1 MQAEKIDKA
10 ANTFYWHYAWII
22 VVIIAGMQIV
32 GTAIRMSFGVFIDP
46 LQIQFG
52 WSQGGIGLAYAFSSI
67 VSALVSPWAGS
78 LGDRYGARKA
88 MLVGTAL
95 FLIGM
100 VATAYVTELWHFW
113 LTYGVILGIAQA
125 IFLVPLIPAAMIWF
139 RRHLGMA
146 MGLIMASWGL
156 GPALATPLIAYLVD
170 SMGWSDSFLTIGI
183 ASSVLMVVFI
193 FIFRNRPGDV
203 SLKAY
208 GTLLSDPPLS
218 DKIPP
223 TKLLTEFNQYIRKTA
238 AYWNLSSIHFLG
250 CVGHAVILIWIIPIA
265 TSQGLT
271 LLNAS
276 LILTLMSAVSIL
288 TRIST
293 PMLCERL
300 GVRTIMTVFYILQGL
315 PVVLL
320 FFLDFPGIFYIF
332 AITFGV
338 GYGGETG
345 GFPILNRKYYGHAP
359 MGGTH
364 GFQMFG
370 AGLGMALGGWVG
382 GPIFDL
388 FGSYNWAL
396 AISIVASGAGAI
408 SIIVLEN
415 PVRLLIPDW
424 QKAEQEYDEAD
435 LVVGGD

>member
-1 MQAEKIDKA
+1 MPSNKTE
-10 ANTFYWHYAWII
+10 NTQGLFYWHYAWVI

-46 LQIQFG
+46 LQEQFG
-52 WSQGGIGLAYAFSSI
+52 WSQGSIGAAYALSSI
-67 VSALVSPWAGS
+67 VSALVSPWAGG
-78 LGDRYGARKA
+78 LGDKYGARKA
-88 MLVGTAL
+88 MLMGTVI

-100 VATAYVTELWHFW
+100 ITTAYVTEWWHFW
-113 LTYGVILGIAQA
+113 FTYGVILGIAQA

-146 MGLIMASWGL
+146 MGLIMASWGV
-156 GPALATPLIAYLVD
+156 GPALATPLIAFLVD
-170 SMGWSDSFLTIGI
+170 RMGWSDAFLVIGI
-183 ASSVLMVVFI
+183 VSSLIMVAFI
-193 FIFRNRPGDV
+193 YVFRNRPGDV

-208 GTLLSDPPLS
+208 GTLISDLPLS

-223 TKLLTEFNQYIRKTA
+223 AKLLAEFNKHIRKTL

-250 CVGHAVILIWIIPIA
+250 CVGHAVVLIWIIPIA
-265 TSQGLT
+265 TAEGLS
-271 LLNAS
+271 LVNAS
-276 LILTLMSAVSIL
+276 LILTLMSAVSIV

-300 GVRTIMTVFYILQGL
+300 GVRTIMTVFFILQGL
-315 PVVLL
+315 PVLFL

-332 AITFGV
+332 AISFGI

-382 GPIFDL
+382 GPIFDI

-396 AISIVASGAGAI
+396 AISIVASVAGAI

-415 PVRLLIPDW
+415 PARLLIPDW
-424 QKAEQEYDEAD
+424 QKAEQEYESNLATSTD
-435 LVVGGD
+435 